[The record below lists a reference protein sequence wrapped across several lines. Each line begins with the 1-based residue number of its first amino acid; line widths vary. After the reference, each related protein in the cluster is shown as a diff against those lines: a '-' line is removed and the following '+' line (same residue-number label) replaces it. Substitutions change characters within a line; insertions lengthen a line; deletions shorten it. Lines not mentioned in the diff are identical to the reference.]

1 MIPRTSDARIACLA
15 LLALTAHVLARIVL
29 PDTRAATVP
38 LFVVIGIGG
47 VPLVFS
53 LARSLL
59 ARQLSTD
66 FLAGIAIV
74 ASVLLAEYVVAA
86 VIILMLSGG
95 RALERHATERASS
108 VLDALARRNP
118 SVAHQLIDS
127 ALHDVSLASVEI
139 GHHLVVLP
147 HEACPV
153 DGIVRSGNGTMDES
167 YLTGEPYLIKKTAGS
182 LVLSGAI
189 NGETALTIEAS
200 RRAEDSRYARIVE
213 IVRQAESRRPRMRR
227 LADRLGSW
235 YTPLAVA
242 VAAGGWAA
250 SGEPSRF
257 LAVLVIATPC
267 PLLLGIPVAII
278 GAISTAARRGI
289 LIKDAS
295 ILEQLRLCRTAI
307 FDKTGTLTLGRPTL
321 TQVELLSPA
330 LSRREVLSMAGSLE
344 QYSRHPLATAVV
356 AAVDS
361 EEVPRLTVS
370 EIREPPGEGLSGR
383 VNGHH
388 VRLIGRRQVSGQDA
402 ATLPPESAG
411 LECVVVVDGSIAA
424 ILRFRDAPRPQS
436 AAVIGHLRPMHGF
449 TRLLLVSGDREAEV
463 RDLAA
468 QMHITDVRFG
478 QTPEQKLEIVVHERR
493 AQPVLFV
500 GDGVNDAPAMVAAT
514 AAIAIGTQSDVT
526 AASAGAVIMDG
537 SISRV
542 DELLHIAIR
551 TRRIALQ
558 SAVGGMIVSVAGMA
572 LAAAGWLP
580 PLAGAIAQEV
590 IDVFAVLNA
599 LRASTLPRRLTD
611 FTAE

>member
-1 MIPRTSDARIACLA
+1 MIPRTSDARIASLA
-15 LLALTAHVLARIVL
+15 LVALAAHVLARIAL
-29 PDTRAATVP
+29 PGTYAASAP

-47 VPLVFS
+47 VPLIFS
-53 LARSLL
+53 LARSLF
-59 ARQLSTD
+59 ARELSTD

-74 ASVLLAEYVVAA
+74 TSVLLGEYLIAA

-108 VLDALARRNP
+108 VLAALARRNP
-118 SVAHQLIDS
+118 SVAHRLIDGR
-127 ALHDVSLASVEI
+127 LHDASLASVEI
-139 GHHLVVLP
+139 GHHLVVFP

-153 DGIVRSGNGTMDES
+153 DGVVRDGNGTMDES
-167 YLTGEPYLIKKTAGS
+167 YLTGEPYLIRKTVGS
-182 LVLSGAI
+182 LVMSGAI
-189 NGETALTIEAS
+189 NGETALTIEAT

-213 IVRQAESRRPRMRR
+213 TVRQAEARRPPMRR

-235 YTPLAVA
+235 YTPLAVT
-242 VAAGGWAA
+242 VAAAGWAA

-289 LIKDAS
+289 LIKDAG

-307 FDKTGTLTLGRPTL
+307 FDKTGTLTLGRPQL
-321 TQVELLSPA
+321 THVELLSPA
-330 LSRREVLSMAGSLE
+330 QTRREVLSLAASLE
-344 QYSRHPLATAVV
+344 QYSRHPLAAAVV
-356 AAVDS
+356 AAADA
-361 EEVPRLTVS
+361 ENAPRLTVS
-370 EIREPPGEGLSGR
+370 EMREPPGEGLSGR
-383 VNGHH
+383 VNGHL
-388 VRLIGRRQVSGQDA
+388 VRLIGRRQVPAHDA
-402 ATLPPESAG
+402 AMLPAESAG
-411 LECVVVVDGSIAA
+411 LECVVVIDESIGA

-468 QMHITDVRFG
+468 QMHIADVRFG

-493 AQPVLFV
+493 VQPVLFV

-514 AAIAIGTQSDVT
+514 AAVAIGAQSDVT

-542 DELLHIAIR
+542 DELLHIAAR

-572 LAAAGWLP
+572 FAAVGWLP

-599 LRASTLPRRLTD
+599 LRASALPRTLTD
-611 FTAE
+611 FGAE

>member
-1 MIPRTSDARIACLA
+1 MA
-15 LLALTAHVLARIVL
+15 LLALAAHVLARL
-29 PDTRAATVP
+29 AFPGTPAASAP
-38 LFVVIGIGG
+38 LFVVIAIGG

-53 LARSLL
+53 LARALL
-59 ARQLSTD
+59 ARQMSTD

-74 ASVLLAEYVVAA
+74 ASVLLAEYLIAA

-118 SVAHQLIDS
+118 SVAHRLIDGT
-127 ALHDVSLASVEI
+127 LHDISLASVEI
-139 GHHLVVLP
+139 GHQLVVLP

-153 DGIVRSGNGTMDES
+153 DGVVRSGNGTMDES
-167 YLTGEPYLIKKTAGS
+167 YLTGEPYLIRKTAGS

-189 NGETALTIEAS
+189 NGDSAVTIEAS

-213 IVRQAESRRPRMRR
+213 IVRQAESTRPRMRR

-235 YTPLAVA
+235 YTPLAVI
-242 VAAGGWAA
+242 VAAIGWVA

-289 LIKDAS
+289 LIKDAG

-307 FDKTGTLTLGRPTL
+307 FDKTGTLTLGRPIL
-321 TQVELLSPA
+321 THVELLSPA
-330 LSRREVLSMAGSLE
+330 LDRREALSLAASLE
-344 QYSRHPLATAVV
+344 QYSRHPLAAAVV
-356 AAVDS
+356 AAADG
-361 EEVPRLTVS
+361 EGAPRMIVS
-370 EIREPPGEGLSGR
+370 EMREPPGEGLSGR
-383 VNGHH
+383 VNGRL
-388 VRLIGRRQVSGQDA
+388 VRLMGRRQVSAQDA

-411 LECVVVVDGSIAA
+411 LECVVSIDGSSAA
-424 ILRFRDAPRPQS
+424 ILHFRDAPRPES
-436 AAVIGHLRPMHGF
+436 AALIGHLRPMHGF

-468 QMHITDVRFG
+468 QMRITDVRFG
-478 QTPEQKLEIVVHERR
+478 QSPEQKLEIVVHERR
-493 AQPVLFV
+493 TQPVLFV

-514 AAIAIGTQSDVT
+514 AAIAIGAQSDVT

-537 SISRV
+537 TISRV
-542 DELLHIAIR
+542 DELLHIAVR

-558 SAVGGMIVSVAGMA
+558 SAVGGMMVSVIGMA

-580 PLAGAIAQEV
+580 PLAGAITQEI

-611 FTAE
+611 YDAG